1 MPASADRST
10 GDRPAADSPLSAR
23 AAFAYPDFTAFSIA
37 RFCIVAALEMQS
49 VAVGWQVYEIT
60 KRPLDLGLIGLAQ
73 FLPGITLFLPAGHVV
88 DRLNRRRLLI
98 WCYASFAM
106 CSGILFLL
114 AERKFSSVYP
124 IYGVIVLIGT
134 IRSFNFPAARALLP
148 QLVPEIHFSN
158 AVAWSSSIFQT
169 ATILGPTF
177 GGLLYAFFR
186 GPELVYATA
195 MVTGFVAALAMTRVK
210 AREKP
215 RPREPMS
222 LQTVLAGLHYIWR
235 EKLILGSISL
245 DLFAV
250 LLGGAVALLPVYA
263 RTILHTGP
271 WGLGLLRSAP
281 GVGAAAMAVLLA
293 HRPLQRQAGPIML
306 VCVAGFGVFTIVF
319 GLSHSLIL
327 SLFSLLLVGA
337 CDMVSV
343 VIRAILVQI
352 GTPDAMRGRVNA
364 VDMIFIGA
372 SNQLGEFEYGLT
384 AHWFGTVPAVVL
396 GGVGTL
402 VVIGLW
408 TWMFPELR
416 KTGNVAIGKL
426 DENSKAPAGPS

>member
-1 MPASADRST
+1 MQASADRSA
-10 GDRPAADSPLSAR
+10 GDPRLSAR
-23 AAFAYPDFTAFSIA
+23 AAFSYPDFTAFSIA

-60 KRPLDLGLIGLAQ
+60 QRPLDLGLIGLAQ
-73 FLPGITLFLPAGHVV
+73 FLPGIAFFLPAGHVV
-88 DRLNRRRLLI
+88 DRLNRRRLVMF
-98 WCYASFAM
+98 CYSSFAL
-106 CSGILFLL
+106 CSALLFLFAL
-114 AERKFSSVYP
+114 RKIPSVYP
-124 IYGVIVLIGT
+124 IYGVVVLLGT

-186 GPELVYATA
+186 GPQLVYAAASLTSI
-195 MVTGFVAALAMTRVK
+195 TAALAMIRVK

-215 RPREPMS
+215 RPREPIS
-222 LQTVLAGLHYIWR
+222 LRTVLAGFHYIWH

-281 GVGAAAMAVLLA
+281 GVGAATMAVLLA
-293 HRPLQRQAGPIML
+293 HRPLQRRAGPIML
-306 VCVAGFGVFTIVF
+306 GCVAGFGVFTIIF
-319 GLSHSLIL
+319 GLSRSLIL
-327 SLFSLLLVGA
+327 SLISLLLVGA

-343 VIRAILVQI
+343 VIRAILVQL

-372 SNQLGEFEYGLT
+372 SNQLGEFESGLT

-396 GGVGTL
+396 GGIGTL

-408 TWMFPELR
+408 TWIFPELR
-416 KTGNVAIGKL
+416 RTTGDAGTAIL
-426 DENSKAPAGPS
+426 VE